1 MLDKA
6 IALDV
11 FERRLVELRGVF
23 PMARRADHTKAEL
36 AKLVIDTAEELIG
49 EDGIDAFSARTL
61 SRAIGYTAGTLY
73 HHFKDLDD
81 IVTQVNS
88 RTLAGL
94 AQAFDEADKVA
105 DPHQQLLNYADAF
118 LGYIAVK
125 RNLWNA
131 LFEFRRRQ
139 GVGVPPWYL
148 EAIASLIRIVAEC
161 FQAIRPDLSPEIC
174 RRSGQL
180 VFASIH
186 SVVSLESS
194 GRLGLVMD
202 RDIRQVV
209 HELVGMHVTAFEH
222 RKG

>member
-1 MLDKA
+1 
-6 IALDV
+6 
-11 FERRLVELRGVF
+11 
-23 PMARRADHTKAEL
+23 MARRADHTKAEL
-36 AKLVIDTAEELIG
+36 AKLVIDTAEELIA

-94 AQAFDEADKVA
+94 ALAFDDAEKVA
-105 DPHQQLLNYADAF
+105 DPHQQLRNYADAF
-118 LGYIAVK
+118 LGYISLK

-131 LFEFRRRQ
+131 LFEFRRKQ
-139 GVGVPPWYL
+139 GVAVPSWYI
-148 EAIASLIRIVAEC
+148 EAIASLINIVAEC
-161 FQAIRPDLSPEIC
+161 FQAIRPDLSEETC

-209 HELVGMHVTAFEH
+209 RELIDMHVTAFRH
-222 RKG
+222 RTAESA